1 MQYNKLYI
9 YIYIWII
16 LRNNN
21 MVRPNFYE
29 SNRKQITV
37 QSITYADSNNLH
49 WVRLMKSSTF
59 GPSLIMWNKLYFYL
73 AGSKIDFLYNMTACI
88 LVKKK
93 HVWSYKDDIQ
103 SVQRIATKRL

>member
-29 SNRKQITV
+29 SNPKQITV
-37 QSITYADSNNLH
+37 QSITYADS
-49 WVRLMKSSTF
+49 
-59 GPSLIMWNKLYFYL
+59 
-73 AGSKIDFLYNMTACI
+73 KIDFLCNMN
-88 LVKKK
+88 VF
-93 HVWSYKDDIQ
+93 
-103 SVQRIATKRL
+103 